1 MFTSIKS
8 SITNTGGQYASTSVS
23 YILNIPQEKEEKRDK
38 QTEKKEYCTNPFAV
52 PTSISFIFHNLV
64 FLNRLGYLLDPL
76 FFLHINHCII
86 LKIKIYGLQ
95 VQVLLL

>member
-38 QTEKKEYCTNPFAV
+38 QTEKN
-52 PTSISFIFHNLV
+52 I
-64 FLNRLGYLLDPL
+64 
-76 FFLHINHCII
+76 
-86 LKIKIYGLQ
+86 
-95 VQVLLL
+95 VQIHTPPQRQTDIQEKRNIV